1 MANLALERTAPDRQA
16 VALKAFA
23 RIADAWSLTL
33 REAAYLADM
42 SESTWKRAR
51 KPGFAGDLT
60 RDQMLRLS
68 GLIGLYKSLG
78 LYFNQPISAE
88 WVRLPNRG
96 PEFDGARP
104 VDAMIAARPAKDPA
118 GEGVSRRAQGWR
130 LRITPV
136 KDRALIRLISDTHHK
151 PPVLRG
157 LVDSKE
163 EAAILAEIEGETS
176 ARLIAEREGSAA
188 LDRRELAF
196 ARRSHDLK
204 LFGQSHI
211 NAAFTYTRPTGNRFN
226 SGDRGAW
233 YCAWDMLTSAQE
245 VGFHRTRELEF
256 INRYEDEARYVEL
269 LADFIGDFPDLHGV
283 AYPALD
289 PENAHPA
296 LNPEPAI
303 GYPAGQALA
312 ADLRREGHRG
322 LIYPSVRHE
331 GGRCFVAF
339 DPGIIQNVRPGASWK
354 LVWSGAPEFTIT
366 GL

>member
-1 MANLALERTAPDRQA
+1 
-16 VALKAFA
+16 LK
-23 RIADAWSLTL
+23 
-33 REAAYLADM
+33 
-42 SESTWKRAR
+42 
-51 KPGFAGDLT
+51 
-60 RDQMLRLS
+60 
-68 GLIGLYKSLG
+68 
-78 LYFNQPISAE
+78 
-88 WVRLPNRG
+88 
-96 PEFDGARP
+96 
-104 VDAMIAARPAKDPA
+104 
-118 GEGVSRRAQGWR
+118 
-130 LRITPV
+130 ITSV
-136 KDRALIRLISDTHHK
+136 NDRALVRLIPETHNK

-157 LVDSKE
+157 LVDSDE
-163 EAAILAEIEGETS
+163 EATILAELEGETS
-176 ARLIAEREGSAA
+176 ARLIAEREGSPA

-196 ARRSHDLK
+196 ARRAHDLK

-233 YCAWDMLTSAQE
+233 YCAWGMLTSAQE
-245 VGFHRTRELEF
+245 VGFHRTRELGF

-269 LADFIGDFPDLHGV
+269 LADFIGDFPDLHGD
-283 AYPALD
+283 AHSSLD
-289 PENAHPA
+289 PDPGK
-296 LNPEPAI
+296 

-354 LVWSGAPEFTIT
+354 LVWSGAPEFAIE